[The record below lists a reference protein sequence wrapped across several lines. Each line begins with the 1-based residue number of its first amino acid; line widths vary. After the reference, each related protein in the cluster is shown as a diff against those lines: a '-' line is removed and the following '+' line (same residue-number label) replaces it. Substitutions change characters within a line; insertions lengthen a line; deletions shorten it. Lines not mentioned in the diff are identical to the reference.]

1 MATTLI
7 RGLLNIRSRHQGCVI
22 TIGNFDGIHLGHQA
36 LLKKVKATAE
46 ELQVPSCVVTF
57 EPHPM
62 EFFLKEKVA
71 PRLMRL
77 REKFAAIAEFGI
89 DQVVVLHF
97 NSHLANLSAENFIKL
112 VLTDKL
118 QAKQIIVG
126 EDFHFGKKRT
136 GDIELLKQAGFK
148 VEGMLGVSLER
159 ERISSS
165 RVREALALGDHAL
178 VERLLGRPYTMMGR
192 IVHGDKR
199 GRIIGFPTANIY
211 LHRAATPVQGVYA
224 VRMHGITN
232 NPLLGVANVGIRP
245 TVGGTRSLLEVHLFD
260 FNQDI
265 YGRYVRV
272 EFCKKLRNEERY
284 ANLDLLKQQIFKD
297 AEKAREY
304 FANESSKKASKP

>member
-46 ELQVPSCVVTF
+46 ELQIPSCVVTF

-77 REKFAAIAEFGI
+77 REKFTAIAEFGI

-97 NSHLANLSAENFIKL
+97 NAHLANLSAENFIKL
-112 VLTDKL
+112 VLIDKL

-136 GDIELLKQAGFK
+136 GDIELLKQAGFTA
-148 VEGMLGVSLER
+148 EGMLGVSLDR

-211 LHRAATPVQGVYA
+211 LHRTATPVQGVYT
-224 VRMHGITN
+224 VRMHGITDK
-232 NPLLGVANVGIRP
+232 PLLGVANVGIRP
-245 TVGGTRSLLEVHLFD
+245 TIGGTRSLLEVHLFD

-284 ANLDLLKQQIFKD
+284 ANLDLLKQQILKD

-304 FANESSKKASKP
+304 FANESNEKG